1 MAVTTVTDFGHGVLL
16 REQDGAWQ
24 ITLTSNGLP
33 WTKPCRWDDPDLAA
47 SRNTM
52 VTVLRQRADE
62 RRWQQTGAR
71 EACDQCDEGL
81 HDDGTTCARCQGSG
95 VARKVAR

>member
-52 VTVLRQRADE
+52 VTVLPGHDTPEWTRIGPNRIA
-62 RRWQQTGAR
+62 RRT
-71 EACDQCDEGL
+71 EV
-81 HDDGTTCARCQGSG
+81 SP
-95 VARKVAR
+95 